1 VIGALAS
8 STEHASGTSMGSF
21 PRPSI
26 AVVFDAGGGIGSAL
40 AEALRSSGRFED
52 VVGFTLSTS
61 PSIDLLDEQSLECA
75 ASLASTEGELW
86 LVIDATGFL
95 HDEQQGPETSWRQ
108 LHAARIARAFALN
121 AIGTALIM
129 KDVLPLLLVGAGKS
143 VFATLS
149 ARFGSIG
156 DKRLGGW
163 RAYRASKAA
172 LNHLVRTAA
181 VELARRAPEA
191 LCIALHP
198 GTVAAPLSA
207 PFAAAGLE
215 VHTPAQAARH
225 RLAAW

>member
-1 VIGALAS
+1 MIGALAS
-8 STEHASGTSMGSF
+8 SSEHASGTSMGSF
-21 PRPSI
+21 PRPSF
-26 AVVFDAGGGIGSAL
+26 AVVFDACGGIGTAL

-61 PSIDLLDEQSLECA
+61 PTIDLLDEQSLECA
-75 ASLASTEGELW
+75 ASPASTEGELW

-95 HDEQQGPETSWRQ
+95 HDEQQVPETSWRQ
-108 LHAARIARAFALN
+108 LHAARIARALALN

-129 KDVLPLLLVGAGKS
+129 KDVLPLLLGAGKS

-149 ARFGSIG
+149 ARFGRIG
-156 DKRLGGW
+156 DNRLGGW

-181 VELARRAPEA
+181 VELARRALEA

-198 GTVAAPLSA
+198 GTLAAPLSA